1 MLKLFGQA
9 QLKHNDD
16 WLEPALGKPFCLLAY
31 LAYMGSWVARE
42 QLSFLFWPDT
52 DEASSR
58 RNLRQLLSRIKKL
71 EYATIELEP
80 SRVRWLIATDV
91 QAFKEATAQQD
102 WAEAVKLYR
111 DDFLLGVSIS
121 DSEGF
126 ETWLSLEREALRS
139 SWQDSSLRYAEV
151 LTEQQDYALAAQV
164 LGRLVEQDDLA
175 EDIVRAFLQT
185 AYLAGQ
191 RDTALSVFERFQRRL
206 KAELDLEP
214 LAETLDLVEL
224 IRAAKPLFLGHV
236 KPKESK
242 SSVPLS
248 VLRPPSLV
256 GRAHDLEMLLSFDSS
271 VVAIAG
277 EAGAGKSRLMSEVAG
292 SALLIR
298 SQEGLAQIPFFP
310 LIQLIREQVKQ
321 GKKLDL
327 GAYNYDLGA
336 YNYDLVRLVPEAY
349 PELNANSGDISV
361 NQARL
366 LEALCR
372 YLEAMAEP
380 NASFHYRWDD
390 LQWADE
396 ASLSF
401 LSYAASSKRL
411 RFLVSYRSHEVT
423 PQLSATLTALNSSH
437 ALSSHSLVPLNATAM
452 RQLLAELM
460 NQTQGPPIF
469 AEWLCKTTGGNPMFA
484 LEVLKSLFET
494 GLLKANQEGW
504 HSSIDSLT
512 KDYSEL
518 DVPNAVSDLIER
530 RMANLS
536 AEALRIIQA
545 AAVISSE
552 FTVSL
557 LKQITGLSDFAIL
570 DAIETLELLGLVQHN
585 QFSHDLLRQSIYQQ
599 LSLSRKELIHAR
611 VAEFSDFEAVVKAE
625 HWLAANRSEEAVA
638 AWQEAFL
645 GYWKQGLLESALP
658 ILDRAITHAEDSAKA
673 ELLYRKLE
681 TLQRLG
687 RNKAALDLAKDLVDH
702 EDSYIAASALNM
714 KAIVL
719 LRQGNV
725 EQAQDCVNRCKDL
738 AKTVENDGFQASFM
752 LTQVILLH
760 ALGEFEEVISIL
772 ETELEVLRGK
782 EVTDDYVSIVTG
794 LAATYDVLGRH
805 DEALPLHYEAL
816 VLAKKHG
823 FHYFQVDAAGNLLYC
838 LMDLGRTEEAL
849 PLAEEALAL
858 GPFENTS
865 TLRTT
870 LASAYLELERY
881 TLAKEQYQNV
891 LQESEH
897 KQLHA
902 MVFARL
908 AECEVKLGNPE
919 VADLLEKAYEMLEKN
934 AAPVFKTRVLINTL
948 NFGSEAQVK
957 RIRALL
963 DDLDLSILPDYLK
976 KELNEALL

>member
-9 QLKHNDD
+9 QLKYNND

-31 LAYMGSWVARE
+31 LAYAGSWVARE

-71 EYATIELEP
+71 EYASIELE
-80 SRVRWLIATDV
+80 SNRVRWLIATDV
-91 QAFKEATAQQD
+91 QAFKEATARQD

-111 DDFLLGVSIS
+111 ADFLLGVSIS

-151 LTEQQDYALAAQV
+151 LTEQQNYALAAQV

-191 RDTALSVFERFQRRL
+191 RDSALSVFERFQRRL

-224 IRAAKPLFLGHV
+224 IRAAKPLSLGHA

-242 SSVPLS
+242 SRVPLS

-256 GRAHDLEMLLSFDSS
+256 GRDHDLEVIQGFDGA

-277 EAGAGKSRLMSEVAG
+277 EAGAGKSRLMTEVAG

-298 SQEGLAQIPFFP
+298 SQEGLGQVPFYP

-321 GKKLDL
+321 DKKL
-327 GAYNYDLGA
+327 DLGA

-349 PELNANSGDISV
+349 PELNANSGDASL

-372 YLEAMAEP
+372 YLETLTEA

-401 LSYAASSKRL
+401 LSYAANSKRL

-437 ALSSHSLVPLNATAM
+437 ALSSHSLEPLNATAM
-452 RQLLAELM
+452 TQLLAELM
-460 NQTQGPPIF
+460 SQTQGPPIF
-469 AEWLCKTTGGNPMFA
+469 AAWLCKTTGGNPMFA

-504 HSSIDSLT
+504 HTSIDSIT

-530 RMANLS
+530 RLTNLS
-536 AEALRIIQA
+536 SEALRIIQA
-545 AAVISSE
+545 AAVIRSE
-552 FTVSL
+552 FTVNL

-570 DAIETLELLGLVQHN
+570 DAIETLELLGLLQHN

-599 LSLSRKELIHAR
+599 LSLSRKELMHAR

-625 HWLAANRSEEAVA
+625 HWLAANRKEEAVA
-638 AWQEAFL
+638 AWREAFL
-645 GYWKQGLLESALP
+645 RYWNQGLLESALP
-658 ILDRAITHAEDSAKA
+658 ILDRAISHAEASAKP
-673 ELLYRKLE
+673 ELLNRKLE

-687 RNKAALDLAKDLVDH
+687 HNKAALDLAEDLINH

-725 EQAQDCVNRCKDL
+725 EEAQDCVNHCKDL
-738 AKTVENDGFQASFM
+738 AKTVENDYFQASFM

-772 ETELEVLRGK
+772 ETELEELRGK
-782 EVTDDYVSIVTG
+782 EVTDTYVSIVTG

-805 DEALPLHYEAL
+805 DEALPLHHEAL
-816 VLAKKHG
+816 ALAKKHG
-823 FHYFQVDAAGNLLYC
+823 LHYFQVDAAGNLLYC
-838 LMDLGRTEEAL
+838 LMDLGKTEEAL
-849 PLAEEALAL
+849 AIAEEALAL

-865 TLRTT
+865 NLRTT

-881 TLAKEQYQNV
+881 VVAKEHYQKV

-908 AECEVKLGNPE
+908 AECEVKLGNKE
-919 VADLLEKAYEMLEKN
+919 VADLLEQAYKMLEKN

-948 NFGSEAQVK
+948 NLGSETQVK
-957 RIRALL
+957 RIKPLL
-963 DDLDLSILPDYLK
+963 DDLDLNILPDYLK
-976 KELNEALL
+976 KELNEALLID

>member
-9 QLKHNDD
+9 QLKYNDS

-31 LAYMGSWVARE
+31 LAYAGSWVARE

-58 RNLRQLLSRIKKL
+58 RNLRQLLSRTKKL
-71 EYATIELEP
+71 EYAAIEVEP

-91 QAFKEATAQQD
+91 QAFKEATAKQD
-102 WAEAVKLYR
+102 WAEALKLYR
-111 DDFLLGVSIS
+111 ADFLLGLSVS

-214 LAETLDLVEL
+214 LAETRELVEL
-224 IRAAKPLFLGHV
+224 IRAAKPLLLAEV
-236 KPKESK
+236 RQKESK

-256 GRAHDLEMLLSFDSS
+256 GRAHDLEVLLSFDSS

-292 SALLIR
+292 KALVIR
-298 SQEGLAQIPFFP
+298 SQEGLGQIPFYP
-310 LIQLIREQVKQ
+310 LIQLIREQIKQ
-321 GKKLDL
+321 GKKL
-327 GAYNYDLGA
+327 DLGA

-349 PELNANSGDISV
+349 PELNANSGDTSV

-380 NASFHYRWDD
+380 NANFHYRWDD

-396 ASLSF
+396 ASLSV
-401 LSYAASSKRL
+401 LSYAANSKRL
-411 RFLVSYRSHEVT
+411 RFLVSYRSHEVSAQLGAT
-423 PQLSATLTALNSSH
+423 LSALSSSH
-437 ALSSHSLVPLNATAM
+437 VLSSHSLEALNTTAM
-452 RQLLAELM
+452 AQLLAELM

-504 HSSIDSLT
+504 HSSIDSIT

-530 RMANLS
+530 RMAHLS

-552 FTVSL
+552 FTVNL

-570 DAIETLELLGLVQHN
+570 DAIETLELLGLLQHN

-599 LSLSRKELIHAR
+599 LSLSRKELMHAR

-625 HWLAANRSEEAVA
+625 HWLAANRKEEAVA

-645 GYWKQGLLESALP
+645 GYWNQGLLESALP
-658 ILDRAITHAEDSAKA
+658 ILDRAIAHAEASGKT

-687 RNKAALDLAKDLVDH
+687 HNKAALDLAEDLVDH

-719 LRQGNV
+719 LRQGDV
-725 EQAQDCVNRCKDL
+725 EEAQDCVNRCKDL
-738 AKTVENDGFQASFM
+738 AKTVENDYFQASFM

-772 ETELEVLRGK
+772 ETELENLRGK
-782 EVTDDYVSIVTG
+782 EVTDTYVSIVTG

-805 DEALPLHYEAL
+805 DEALPLHHEAL
-816 VLAKKHG
+816 ALAKKHG
-823 FHYFQVDAAGNLLYC
+823 LHYFQVDATGNLLYC
-838 LMDLGRTEEAL
+838 LMDLGKTEEAL

-865 TLRTT
+865 NLRTT

-881 TLAKEQYQNV
+881 VVAKEHYQKV

-908 AECEVKLGNPE
+908 AECAEKLGNTE
-919 VADLLEKAYEMLEKN
+919 VEDLLENAYEMLEEN

-948 NFGSEAQVK
+948 NLGSEAQVK
-957 RIRALL
+957 RIRPLL
-963 DDLDLSILPDYLK
+963 ADLDLNILPDYLK